1 MAASG
6 VNVKMGVSGVSQF
19 KQSMSQAKQAVKT
32 LDAQLALSEKQFKA
46 SGDAEGYMTEKTELL
61 KAKLEQ
67 QKKVADNAQKAL
79 DDMTKNGVDR
89 ASKAYQDMYRSL
101 LQAKGELIDTENAL
115 NGVTAAGDE
124 AADSVSDMSNQ
135 LDNINTNVSLQNV
148 TNGIGEIT
156 GAMETAFS
164 KALKL
169 GAAITREVLGAGSWA
184 DDLQTRAKYYGL
196 DQDTLQ
202 RMDKTSALI
211 DTSVDAIINAQKKLR
226 KGIGSADQGVMGAF
240 AALFGEGYDPKRNG
254 WEQAFWDAGEAIM
267 KFTDEEEKEV
277 YAQKLFGRSWNELIP
292 LFDAGKQKYEETM
305 AGWHTVSQESVE
317 SLGDMDD
324 AYQVLNNEWETFKK
338 ELLATF
344 SGPLTQ
350 GMETI
355 TGLFKELNEYLQ
367 TPEGKEMLKQISD
380 SVSSLITDLTNID
393 PKDVVAGLKSVI
405 DDITNALKWIQEHHQ
420 DVVTAME
427 ALLGGWALL
436 KVTGGVL
443 TILEVVKGLQ
453 WLKANPNISIPGT
466 GAAAPAAGASG
477 AAAGGSA
484 AGSALAGVK
493 VAVTNTATSFASV
506 APAIAPVAGVV
517 IDRIMNETN
526 MGRALRDGGDVLEGL
541 KEDIIEKGDEIAHNV
556 ETFDQDLRENVL
568 TKDAVNLGTNSVLF
582 WDDFWS
588 KLLTGESGW
597 NWHSAEEDSDWTDEE
612 AQNLT
617 DAIARMTEQIEGG
630 QDTTRQANSE
640 LNAATTN
647 LNGLPAVIAAAIESS
662 MSQIKVYIDGYVA
675 GQALGP
681 YLNPGYGGMVMKM
694 TK

>member
-1 MAASG
+1 
-6 VNVKMGVSGVSQF
+6 
-19 KQSMSQAKQAVKT
+19 
-32 LDAQLALSEKQFKA
+32 
-46 SGDAEGYMTEKTELL
+46 
-61 KAKLEQ
+61 
-67 QKKVADNAQKAL
+67 
-79 DDMTKNGVDR
+79 
-89 ASKAYQDMYRSL
+89 
-101 LQAKGELIDTENAL
+101 
-115 NGVTAAGDE
+115 
-124 AADSVSDMSNQ
+124 
-135 LDNINTNVSLQNV
+135 
-148 TNGIGEIT
+148 
-156 GAMETAFS
+156 
-164 KALKL
+164 
-169 GAAITREVLGAGSWA
+169 
-184 DDLQTRAKYYGL
+184 
-196 DQDTLQ
+196 
-202 RMDKTSALI
+202 
-211 DTSVDAIINAQKKLR
+211 
-226 KGIGSADQGVMGAF
+226 
-240 AALFGEGYDPKRNG
+240 
-254 WEQAFWDAGEAIM
+254 
-267 KFTDEEEKEV
+267 
-277 YAQKLFGRSWNELIP
+277 
-292 LFDAGKQKYEETM
+292 
-305 AGWHTVSQESVE
+305 
-317 SLGDMDD
+317 
-324 AYQVLNNEWETFKK
+324 
-338 ELLATF
+338 
-344 SGPLTQ
+344 
-350 GMETI
+350 METI

-380 SVSSLITDLTNID
+380 SVSSLITDLTNIK
-393 PKDVVAGLKSVI
+393 PEDVVAGLK
-405 DDITNALKWIQEHHQ
+405 DIVDRITGALKWITEHHQ
-420 DVVTAME
+420 EVITAME
-427 ALLGGWALL
+427 AIFVGWGAL

-443 TILEVVKGLQ
+443 TILEVVKGLK
-453 WLKANPNISIPGT
+453 WIKANPNISIPGT
-466 GAAAPAAGASG
+466 GTAAPAAGASG

-526 MGRALRDGGDVLEGL
+526 MGRALRDGGDVLMGL

-617 DAIARMTEQIEGG
+617 DAIARMTEQFEGG

>member
-1 MAASG
+1 MATG
-6 VNVKMGVSGVSQF
+6 VNVKMGVEGISQF
-19 KQSMSQAKQAVKT
+19 KNNMNQARQAVKT

-46 SGDAEGYMTEKTELL
+46 SGDAESYMTEKTELL

-67 QKKVADNAQKAL
+67 QKTVAANAQKAL

-101 LQAKGELIDTENAL
+101 IKTNGEILDTENAL

-124 AADSVSDMSNQ
+124 AADAVSDMSNQ
-135 LDNINTNVSLQNV
+135 LDNINKNVSFQNV
-148 TNGIGEIT
+148 TNGIGKIT
-156 GAMETAFS
+156 GAMETAFT
-164 KALKL
+164 KALQL
-169 GAAITREVLGAGSWA
+169 GRAITREVLGAGSWA

-240 AALFGEGYDPKRNG
+240 AALFGEGYDPKKNG

-380 SVSSLITDLTNID
+380 SVSSLISDLTNIK
-393 PKDVVAGLKSVI
+393 PEDVVAGLK
-405 DDITNALKWIQEHHQ
+405 DIVDRITSALKWITEHHQ
-420 DVVTAME
+420 EVITAME
-427 ALLGGWALL
+427 AIFIGWGAL

-453 WLKANPNISIPGT
+453 WLKANPKIPIPGT
-466 GAAAPAAGASG
+466 GTAAPAAGASG

-526 MGRALRDGGDVLEGL
+526 MGRALRDGGDVLMGL

-568 TKDAVNLGTNSVLF
+568 TKDAVSLGTNSVLF